1 MNTTLLVIITGI
13 STTVLFFLLLMG
25 LQTGALWQKRQVEEA
40 SQQTLVDLFIF
51 IDARRLMLI
60 NLIVF
65 LLLPTF
71 AWLLTGSPFVAV
83 IAAVAALFLPRAWVA
98 RLRSKRLKLFA
109 RQMPD
114 GLLMLASSLRAGM
127 GLGSS
132 LEILAKEQPAPFSQE
147 IGLLLRTQRM
157 GVSFDDALS
166 RLEVRLPI
174 EEFRLFTAAL
184 RIARS
189 VGGNL
194 SETLE
199 TLAHTLSRKAEVEG
213 KIASLTAQ
221 GRMQAWVMTGLP
233 IGLILVLRAMEPG
246 PMSLLFHSMLG
257 WAVLAVIALMEF
269 AGFFFIRRIVSIEV

>member
-1 MNTTLLVIITGI
+1 MREVRGYSVLPKFQLHERKVRTLPSPIA
-13 STTVLFFLLLMG
+13 SD
-25 LQTGALWQKRQVEEA
+25 KEA

-71 AWLLTGSPFVAV
+71 AWLLTGSPFLVV
-83 IAAVAALFLPRAWVA
+83 IAAVAALFLPRAWVV
-98 RLRSKRLKLFA
+98 RLRRKRLKLFA

-114 GLLMLASSLRAGM
+114 GLLMLASSLQAGM
-127 GLGSS
+127 GLGSA

-157 GVSFDDALS
+157 GVSFEDALS
-166 RLEVRLPI
+166 RLEIRLPI

-233 IGLILVLRAMEPG
+233 IGLILVLRVMEPG

>member
-1 MNTTLLVIITGI
+1 MNTTLLVVITGI

-25 LQTGALWQKRQVEEA
+25 LQSGALWQKRQVEEA

-71 AWLLTGSPFVAV
+71 AWLLTGSPFLVV
-83 IAAVAALFLPRAWVA
+83 IAAVAALFLPRAWVV
-98 RLRSKRLKLFA
+98 RLRRKRLKLFA

-114 GLLMLASSLRAGM
+114 GLLMLASSLQAGM
-127 GLGSS
+127 GLGSA

-157 GVSFDDALS
+157 GVSFEDALS
-166 RLEVRLPI
+166 RLEIRLPI

-233 IGLILVLRAMEPG
+233 IGLILVLRVMEPG
-246 PMSLLFHSMLG
+246 PMSLLFHNMLG

>member
-1 MNTTLLVIITGI
+1 LNTTLLVVITGI

-25 LQTGALWQKRQVEEA
+25 LQSGALWQKRQVEEA

-71 AWLLTGSPFVAV
+71 AWLLTGSPFLVV

-98 RLRSKRLKLFA
+98 RLRRKRLKLFA

-114 GLLMLASSLRAGM
+114 GLLMLASSLQAGM
-127 GLGSS
+127 GLGSA

-166 RLEVRLPI
+166 RLEIRLPI

-233 IGLILVLRAMEPG
+233 IGLILVLRVMEPG

>member
-1 MNTTLLVIITGI
+1 MNTTLLVVITGI

-25 LQTGALWQKRQVEEA
+25 LQSGALWQKRQVEEA

-51 IDARRLMLI
+51 IDTRRLMLI

-71 AWLLTGSPFVAV
+71 AWLLTGSPFLVV
-83 IAAVAALFLPRAWVA
+83 IAAVAALFLPRAWVV
-98 RLRSKRLKLFA
+98 RLRRKRLKLFA

-127 GLGSS
+127 SLGSA

-157 GVSFDDALS
+157 GVSFEDALS
-166 RLEVRLPI
+166 RLEIRLPI

-233 IGLILVLRAMEPG
+233 IGLILVLRVMEPG

-257 WAVLAVIALMEF
+257 WAVLVVIALMEF

>member
-1 MNTTLLVIITGI
+1 LNTTLLVVITGI

-25 LQTGALWQKRQVEEA
+25 LQSGALWQKRQVEEA

-71 AWLLTGSPFVAV
+71 AWLLTGSPFLVV
-83 IAAVAALFLPRAWVA
+83 IAAVAALFLPRAWVV
-98 RLRSKRLKLFA
+98 RLRRKRLKLFA

-114 GLLMLASSLRAGM
+114 GLLMLASSLQAGM
-127 GLGSS
+127 GLGSA

-157 GVSFDDALS
+157 GVSFEDALS
-166 RLEVRLPI
+166 RLEIRLPI

-233 IGLILVLRAMEPG
+233 IGLILVLRVMEPG

>member
-1 MNTTLLVIITGI
+1 MNTTLLVVITGI

-25 LQTGALWQKRQVEEA
+25 LQSGALWQKRQVEEA

-71 AWLLTGSPFVAV
+71 AWLLTGSPFLVV
-83 IAAVAALFLPRAWVA
+83 IAAVAALFLPRAWVV
-98 RLRSKRLKLFA
+98 RLRRKRLKLFA

-114 GLLMLASSLRAGM
+114 GLLMLASSLQAGM
-127 GLGSS
+127 GLGSAM
-132 LEILAKEQPAPFSQE
+132 EILAKEQPAPFSQE

-157 GVSFDDALS
+157 GVSFEDALS
-166 RLEVRLPI
+166 RLEIRLPI

-233 IGLILVLRAMEPG
+233 IGLILVLRVMEPG

>member
-1 MNTTLLVIITGI
+1 MNTTLLVVITGI
-13 STTVLFFLLLMG
+13 STTVLFYFLLMG
-25 LQTGALWQKRQVEEA
+25 LQSGALWQKRQVEEA

-51 IDARRLMLI
+51 IDTRRLMLI

-71 AWLLTGSPFVAV
+71 AWLLTGSPFLVV
-83 IAAVAALFLPRAWVA
+83 IAAVAALFLPRAWVV
-98 RLRSKRLKLFA
+98 RLRRKRLKLFA

-114 GLLMLASSLRAGM
+114 GLLMLASSLQAGM
-127 GLGSS
+127 GLGSA

-157 GVSFDDALS
+157 GVSFEDALS

-233 IGLILVLRAMEPG
+233 IGLILVLRVMEPG

>member
-1 MNTTLLVIITGI
+1 LNTTLLVIITGI

>member
-1 MNTTLLVIITGI
+1 MNTTLLVVITGI

-25 LQTGALWQKRQVEEA
+25 LQSGALWQKRQVEEA

-51 IDARRLMLI
+51 IDTRRLMLI

-71 AWLLTGSPFVAV
+71 AWLLTGSPFLVV
-83 IAAVAALFLPRAWVA
+83 IAAVAALFLPRAWVV
-98 RLRSKRLKLFA
+98 RLRRKRLKLFA

-114 GLLMLASSLRAGM
+114 GLLMLASSLQAGM
-127 GLGSS
+127 GLGSA

-157 GVSFDDALS
+157 GVSFEDALS
-166 RLEVRLPI
+166 RLEIRLPI
-174 EEFRLFTAAL
+174 EEFRLFTVAL

-233 IGLILVLRAMEPG
+233 IGLILVLRVMEPG
-246 PMSLLFHSMLG
+246 
-257 WAVLAVIALMEF
+257 
-269 AGFFFIRRIVSIEV
+269 

>member
-1 MNTTLLVIITGI
+1 MNTTLLVVITGI

-25 LQTGALWQKRQVEEA
+25 LQSGALWQKRQVEEA

-71 AWLLTGSPFVAV
+71 AWLLTGSPFLVV
-83 IAAVAALFLPRAWVA
+83 IAAVAALFLPRAWVV
-98 RLRSKRLKLFA
+98 RLRRKRLKLFA

-114 GLLMLASSLRAGM
+114 GLLMLASSLQAGM
-127 GLGSS
+127 GLGSA

-157 GVSFDDALS
+157 GVSFEDALS
-166 RLEVRLPI
+166 RLEIRLPI

-233 IGLILVLRAMEPG
+233 IGLILVLRVMEPG

>member
-246 PMSLLFHSMLG
+246 PMFLLFHSMLG

>member
-1 MNTTLLVIITGI
+1 MNTTLLVVITGI

-25 LQTGALWQKRQVEEA
+25 LQSGALWQKRQVEEA

-71 AWLLTGSPFVAV
+71 AWLLTGSPFLVV
-83 IAAVAALFLPRAWVA
+83 IAAVAALFLPRAWVV
-98 RLRSKRLKLFA
+98 RLRRKRLKFFA

-114 GLLMLASSLRAGM
+114 GLLMLASSLQAGM
-127 GLGSS
+127 GLGSA

-157 GVSFDDALS
+157 GVSFEDALS
-166 RLEVRLPI
+166 RLEIRLPI

-233 IGLILVLRAMEPG
+233 IGLILVLRVMEPG

>member
-1 MNTTLLVIITGI
+1 MSTILLIVITGI
-13 STTVLFFLLLMG
+13 SATVLFFLLLMG
-25 LQTGALWQKRQVEEA
+25 LRSGALWQKRQVEEA

-51 IDARRLMLI
+51 IDTRRLLLI

-71 AWLLTGSPFVAV
+71 TWLLTGSPFLVVVAA
-83 IAAVAALFLPRAWVA
+83 IAALFLPQAWVNY
-98 RLRSKRLKLFA
+98 LRRKRLKLFA

-114 GLLMLASSLRAGM
+114 GLLMLASSLQAGM
-127 GLGSS
+127 GLGSA

-157 GVSFDDALS
+157 GVSFEDALS
-166 RLEVRLPI
+166 RLESRLPI

-233 IGLILVLRAMEPG
+233 IGLVLILRVMEPG